1 MMMNIEIIR
10 QKLQHFYDG
19 TSTAEEEEELM
30 EFFAHARELPEDLM
44 ADKMMFA
51 SMSRAKS
58 EEQEVP
64 DNLEERLLAKVDEW
78 EKATQGRTVS
88 MTDAEDGTKKGKVV
102 SLPFLKSPVFRH
114 IAASVA
120 IVAGLGIYFATS
132 YDNDTQI
139 AYDKDTYSNPDE
151 AYEKSAKALALFS
164 RAIET
169 GERGVDKAEAQTA
182 NIINKLDKYIQ

>member
-1 MMMNIEIIR
+1 MMNIEIIR

-19 TSTAEEEEELM
+19 TSTTKEEEELI
-30 EFFAHARELPEDLM
+30 EFFAHATSLPEDLM

-51 SMSRAKS
+51 SMSRAKN
-58 EEQEVP
+58 EEQDVP

-78 EKATQGRTVS
+78 ERATQGRTVS
-88 MTDAEDGTKKGKVV
+88 MTDAGDGTKKGKVV

-120 IVAGLGIYFATS
+120 IIAGLGS
-132 YDNDTQI
+132 YYVISHNNDTQI
-139 AYDKDTYSNPDE
+139 AYDKDTFTNPDE

-164 RAIET
+164 RTIEM
-169 GERGVDKAEAQTA
+169 GEKGVDKAEAKTS

>member
-1 MMMNIEIIR
+1 MMNIEIIR

-19 TSTAEEEEELM
+19 TSTTEEEEELM
-30 EFFAHARELPEDLM
+30 EFFAHATSLPEDLM

-51 SMSRAKS
+51 SMSRAKD
-58 EEQEVP
+58 EEQDVP

-78 EKATQGRTVS
+78 EKEAESQESTAVETKTVR
-88 MTDAEDGTKKGKVV
+88 KII
-102 SLPFLKSPVFRH
+102 PFYKSPMLRR

-120 IVAGLGIYFATS
+120 IIAGLGIYYATS
-132 YDNDTQI
+132 QDNDTQI
-139 AYDKDTYSNPDE
+139 AYDKDTFTNPDE

-169 GERGVDKAEAQTA
+169 GEKGEDKAEAQTS

>member
-19 TSTAEEEEELM
+19 TSTTEEEEELI
-30 EFFAHARELPEDLM
+30 EFFAHATSLPEDLM

-51 SMSRAKS
+51 SMSRTKN
-58 EEQEVP
+58 EEQDVP

-78 EKATQGRTVS
+78 EKEAESQGSGVVENETVRK
-88 MTDAEDGTKKGKVV
+88 TI
-102 SLPFLKSPVFRH
+102 PFYKSPIFRH

-120 IVAGLGIYFATS
+120 IIAGLGS
-132 YDNDTQI
+132 YYVISHNNDTQI
-139 AYDKDTYSNPDE
+139 AYDKDTFTNPDE

-164 RAIET
+164 RTIEM
-169 GERGVDKAEAQTA
+169 GEKGVDKAEAKTS